1 VAKSSWAGRQ
11 VAAGLGPTLSLESA
25 ASGVRTLKKA
35 VILCGGQGTRI
46 RDANELLPKPLLPIG
61 GKPIVWH
68 IMKGYAAQGVTDFVL
83 CLGYKGWLIKE
94 FFLNYR
100 AMTADL
106 TVHLGRHAAV
116 DILGGE
122 VSENW
127 RVTLAETGELTQT
140 GGRVAAIRRYVEG
153 EDLFSVTYG
162 DGVSSVD
169 LKELTAFH
177 RAHGKIA
184 TVTAVRP
191 PGRFGE
197 MRLDADAVME
207 FNEKPQA
214 TEGFING
221 GFFIFDA
228 KRIWDYLQPDATS
241 ILEKEPLRRLSLDG
255 ELMAYRHT
263 GFWQP
268 MDTAR
273 EYQLLNDMW
282 ASGHAPWKV
291 WKDAP

>member
-1 VAKSSWAGRQ
+1 M
-11 VAAGLGPTLSLESA
+11 
-25 ASGVRTLKKA
+25 KA

-46 RDANELLPKPLLPIG
+46 RDASELLPKPMLAIG

-68 IMKGYAAQGVTDFVL
+68 IMKGYARHGVKDFVL
-83 CLGYKGWLIKE
+83 CLGYKGWAIKE

-100 AMTADL
+100 AMTTDL
-106 TVHLGRHAAV
+106 TITLGRH
-116 DILGGE
+116 DGIEFQGRPE
-122 VSENW
+122 EDDW
-127 RVTLAETGELTQT
+127 RVTLAETGEATMT
-140 GGRVAAIRRYVEG
+140 GGRVAAVRRYVEQD
-153 EDLFSVTYG
+153 ELFLLTYG
-162 DGVSSVD
+162 DGVSDVD
-169 LKELTAFH
+169 VAKTVAFH

-197 MRLDADAVME
+197 MRIEDGAVTE

-221 GFFIFDA
+221 GFFVLDA
-228 KRIWDYLQPDATS
+228 KRVWDYLGTDPQT
-241 ILEKEPLRRLSLDG
+241 ILEREPLRRLAADQ
-255 ELMAYRHT
+255 ELVAFPHT

-273 EYQLLNDMW
+273 EYGLLNELW
-282 ASGHAPWKV
+282 AAGKAPWKT
-291 WKDAP
+291 W

>member
-1 VAKSSWAGRQ
+1 M
-11 VAAGLGPTLSLESA
+11 
-25 ASGVRTLKKA
+25 KA

-46 RDANELLPKPLLPIG
+46 RDANEVLPKPLLPIG
-61 GKPIVWH
+61 GKPVVWH
-68 IMKGYAAQGVTDFVL
+68 IMKAYAQHGVREFVL

-100 AMTADL
+100 AMTTDV
-106 TVHLGRHAAV
+106 TVTLGRH
-116 DILGGE
+116 DGLEFHGRHPE
-122 VSENW
+122 EDW
-127 RVTLAETGELTQT
+127 KVTLAETGEDTMT

-153 EDLFSVTYG
+153 DDHFLLTYG
-162 DGVSSVD
+162 DGVSDVDVTRSV
-169 LKELTAFH
+169 AFH
-177 RAHGKIA
+177 REHGRVA

-197 MRLDADAVME
+197 MRIDAGRVTE

-221 GFFIFDA
+221 GFFVLDA
-228 KRIWDYLQPDATS
+228 RRVWDYLGPSPAS
-241 ILEKEPLRRLSLDG
+241 VLEREPMRRLAADG
-255 ELMAYRHT
+255 QLVAFPHV

-273 EYQLLNDMW
+273 EWAMLNELW
-282 ASGHAPWKV
+282 AAGKAPWKT
-291 WKDAP
+291 WR